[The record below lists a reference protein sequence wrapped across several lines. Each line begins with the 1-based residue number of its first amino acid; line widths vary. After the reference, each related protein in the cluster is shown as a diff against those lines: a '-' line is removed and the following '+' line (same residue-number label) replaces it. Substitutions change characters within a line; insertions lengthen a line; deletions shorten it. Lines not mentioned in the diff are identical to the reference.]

1 MRKTWK
7 KATAITLAGVT
18 AMSMA
23 ACGGSSDKKESTSS
37 TTEDGKPVISMMVP
51 AFYGTELQNEHSDEV
66 IKKYEDYTGV
76 SVEWKFENDGT
87 YKEKLGLTLMDKDNM
102 PMILTSNVELSANIV
117 DAAKKGAFW
126 DLTSISGRFRSISE
140 SLPGRSGSFKSTYSG
155 RSDHR
160 IISCACQRSFRSFL
174 QKRLGRESWNHR
186 RSEDN

>member
-87 YKEKLGLTLMDKDNM
+87 YKIIDTKGIQTDVFKLKMKLFKEKYPGLYITV
-102 PMILTSNVELSANIV
+102 I
-117 DAAKKGAFW
+117 
-126 DLTSISGRFRSISE
+126 
-140 SLPGRSGSFKSTYSG
+140 
-155 RSDHR
+155 
-160 IISCACQRSFRSFL
+160 
-174 QKRLGRESWNHR
+174 
-186 RSEDN
+186 